1 MNKNQLKAHL
11 RVLQEERVGKMAEAV
26 SAYNH
31 AKDLDESDTLDSEDY
46 SHQSESGDLAMQL
59 ERQLNLEKNQLE
71 ALKIISTESNATAD
85 LGAVLQLDDMWIY
98 VSVSASA
105 FEFDGHKIQPISVLA
120 PIFAQMRGKKVNDEV
135 QTKNGNKVIRS
146 VI

>member
-59 ERQLNLEKNQLE
+59 KRQLNLEK
-71 ALKIISTESNATAD
+71 KST
-85 LGAVLQLDDMWIY
+85 G
-98 VSVSASA
+98 
-105 FEFDGHKIQPISVLA
+105 GH
-120 PIFAQMRGKKVNDEV
+120 
-135 QTKNGNKVIRS
+135 
-146 VI
+146 